1 MRGPIEQMLELVVP
15 GFEGRGRPH
24 RHAPFADALPG
35 FFDFLVSERGLRPAS
50 VSSYRFHLDRFETY
64 LGRVG
69 LQQLRELSPAVLSAF
84 VAERSGAGLAKT
96 TVRDCCGVLRVFLRH
111 AYREGV
117 VRSDLSRTVEW
128 PQVYRLSSILLRI
141 ARKPAFVI
149 ARNPAEGSPETPRL

>member
-1 MRGPIEQMLELVVP
+1 MLELVVP
-15 GFEGRGRPH
+15 GFEGRGRPR

-50 VSSYRFHLDRFETY
+50 VNSYRFHLDRFETY
-64 LGRVG
+64 LGRIG

-96 TVRDCCGVLRVFLRH
+96 TVRDCCGVLRVFLRY

-117 VRSDLSRTVEW
+117 VRNGLSNT
-128 PQVYRLSSILLRI
+128 
-141 ARKPAFVI
+141 
-149 ARNPAEGSPETPRL
+149 AE